1 MKTETGIIKALV
13 MDIDGTLTDGSIFI
27 SDSGECM
34 KRFYVRD
41 GLAIKHILP
50 EYGIVPIIITGRKSE
65 IVSVRCRELD
75 IKIVSQGCS
84 NKKAELDRILS
95 LLGLSYEETAYIGDD
110 INDYE
115 CMELCGITGCPKDAV
130 PEIKNIADFV
140 SNFDGGQGAVREFI
154 EYLTADRS

>member
-65 IVSVRCRELD
+65 IVSTRCRELD
-75 IKIVSQGCS
+75 IDLVFQGCN

-95 LLGLSYEETAYIGDD
+95 SLGISYEETAYIGDD

-130 PEIKNIADFV
+130 PKIKEIADFI
-140 SNFDGGQGAVREFI
+140 SSFDGGQGAVREFI
-154 EYLTADRS
+154 EHLAAN